1 MWTGRT
7 SKIMKISSSDGKT
20 VSEMKQSFYKTIML
34 LAMAAWSAAAYGQ
47 ETITWQECVNYAH
60 LNNPDLKSSLEA
72 INKSKAATGV
82 ARSAY
87 LPQINANAGV
97 NTSKTIDKSPVD
109 RKEKLTMSQ
118 TQLLAS
124 MNKSDSSITNSFSY
138 GVSGK
143 QLIFDSMKTIYDI
156 KAAESAADDSL
167 FQYHIKSAAV
177 RLELRT
183 AFVKLLKAQ
192 ESVDIAKQ
200 IIEIRKKNYNL
211 VKMRYLAGREHKGS
225 LMSAEANLEQA
236 RFNLKQAERNITSA
250 QRALLNVMGIYSYI
264 NIKAQGSL
272 TDTTAAEGR
281 PDFDSIVKRH
291 PFVLSARKQRE
302 AADYSEKSRI
312 ASFLPVIS
320 ATGGVDQSLAETAGT
335 RTNNVNL
342 KAGLSATMPL
352 FTGGGNYYN
361 LEQAKAQSRK
371 LEADEASARDQV
383 MTNLEQYWIAWQN
396 AIDSVE
402 VQRKYLAAA
411 EERAKIAEAEY
422 SLGLV
427 VFDIWITIEDQ
438 LVQMKQS
445 YLETRANKLLAEA
458 QWIQAKGETLA
469 YDK

>member
-1 MWTGRT
+1 MTFL
-7 SKIMKISSSDGKT
+7 IM
-20 VSEMKQSFYKTIML
+20 
-34 LAMAAWSAAAYGQ
+34 AMAALSAAAYGQ

-60 LNNPDLKSSLEA
+60 LNNPELKSSLEA

-87 LPQINANAGV
+87 LPQVNANAGV
-97 NTSKTIDKSPVD
+97 STTKTIDRSPVD
-109 RKEKLTMSQ
+109 QKEKLTMSQ

-124 MNKSDSSITNSFSY
+124 MNKSDSAITNTFSY
-138 GVSGK
+138 GLSGK

-167 FQYHIKSAAV
+167 YQYHIKSAEV
-177 RLELRT
+177 RFALRT

-192 ESVDIAKQ
+192 EAVDISKQ

-211 VKMRYLAGREHKGS
+211 VKMRYQAGREHKGS

-236 RFNLKQAERNITSA
+236 RFNLRQAERNILSA

-264 NIKAQGSL
+264 NIKAQGTL
-272 TDTTAAEGR
+272 TDKTAAEGK
-281 PDFDSIVKRH
+281 PDFDSIVKKH
-291 PFVLSARKQRE
+291 PVVLSVRKQRE
-302 AADYSEKSRI
+302 AADYSEKSKT
-312 ASFLPVIS
+312 AAFLPVIS
-320 ATGGVDQSLAETAGT
+320 ATGGIDQSFSETTGNK
-335 RTNNVNL
+335 TNNVNL

-352 FTGGGNYYN
+352 FAGGGNFYN
-361 LEQAKAQSRK
+361 LQQAKAQSRK
-371 LEADEASARDQV
+371 LAADEATARDQV
-383 MTNLEQYWIAWQN
+383 VTNLEQYWIAWQN

-445 YLETRANKLLAEA
+445 YLEAQANKLLAEA

>member
-1 MWTGRT
+1 MKRTGCMTIILLFIAVWT
-7 SKIMKISSSDGKT
+7 
-20 VSEMKQSFYKTIML
+20 
-34 LAMAAWSAAAYGQ
+34 AAAYGQ

-60 LNNPDLKSSLEA
+60 LNNPDLKSSLET
-72 INKSKAATGV
+72 INKSRAATGA

-87 LPQINANAGV
+87 LPQISASAGV
-97 NTSKTIDKSPVD
+97 NTSRTIDRSPVD
-109 RKEKLTMSQ
+109 RKDNLTMSR

-124 MNKSDSSITNSFSY
+124 MSKSDSSITNSFSY
-138 GVSGK
+138 GVNGK

-167 FQYHIKSAAV
+167 YQYHIKSAGV

-183 AFVKLLKAQ
+183 AFVRLIKAQ
-192 ESVDIAKQ
+192 ESVDISKQ

-211 VKMRYLAGREHKGS
+211 VKMRYQAGREHKGS

-236 RFNLKQAERNITSA
+236 RFNLRQAERNIMSA
-250 QRALLNVMGIYSYI
+250 QRGLLKVMGIYSYM
-264 NIKAQGSL
+264 NIRAQGTL
-272 TDTTAAEGR
+272 TVKTAAEGK
-281 PDFDSIVKRH
+281 PDFDAIVKRH
-291 PFVLSARKQRE
+291 PLVMSARKQRE
-302 AADYSEKSRI
+302 TADYGEKSKI
-312 ASFLPVIS
+312 AAFLPVIS
-320 ATGGVDQSLAETAGT
+320 ASGGIDQSFAETTGN

-352 FTGGGNYYN
+352 FSGGGNYYN

-371 LEADEASARDQV
+371 LAADEAGARDQV
-383 MTNLEQYWIAWQN
+383 ITNLEQYWIAWQN
-396 AIDSVE
+396 AVDSVE

-411 EERAKIAEAEY
+411 EERARIAEAEY

-438 LVQMKQS
+438 LVQMKQN
-445 YLETRANKLLAEA
+445 YLEAQANRLLAEA